1 MEKKLTNLEVQEFLT
16 DFEANS
22 ETFILEEG
30 SKEKNELEKIAEARG
45 IKVKDSRDL
54 AVFKTIYAFTDVP
67 NSNGAILPKA
77 ELLRVL
83 PQIVGKPININHE
96 RRFVVGH
103 YIDYRYKQKDSQIN
117 AYGIYYKSNFG
128 KEFEEA
134 KKLLKKKKLSSSFE
148 IWSPKDKR
156 KIKEDGSYELH
167 QMEIAG
173 GALIY
178 EDKNNEPAFKDA
190 KVLAIGKQQDSPNL
204 ELVYASKYK
213 EDEIITCKGDK
224 CKLEKAQETLAPKET
239 PAIAKI
245 KCSNCGEEFDSG
257 VIDKIK
263 CPKCFAIL
271 DKSGN
276 MIYPP
281 QIIDFKMLC
290 PSCSTNNWLILSKKE
305 DKVKVRCSGCSKE
318 YNLSFATEQK
328 KDIIDKINFVY
339 SSKVSCL
346 QCHKPIYVLGT
357 STTKTKNVKCK
368 KCGLEFSYDITH
380 DRYKKIS
387 KIEEVIPEKNKI
399 DNAKES
405 SEEGGQKMAKE
416 KKVEKVSKKVED
428 KIIKEFAEGFG
439 KLVDKEM
446 EKAKEKREKEV
457 KEIPKVE
464 KIKSTDKKETESK
477 KDEVKKEESVAKE
490 TPKTEKAQETPVE
503 PVKEEKS
510 KTEVKETPKAEEPKV
525 EAKIEKKEEK
535 VTVEKAEEP
544 IKETTNEEVK
554 STIKAEEPKEDLSKE
569 DKPIEARFEYKVETL
584 DEKLEEVEP
593 AELDDSARMTY
604 QQRKTLPDNMFA
616 VVVTVKDKRTG
627 KSRKIRKY
635 PINDEP
641 HVRNA
646 LARLGQPKSKA
657 TLQKLGVSLE
667 AVRRKVLRRAR
678 QLKMTQLLERYKSGV
693 RKVATRVKELR
704 KEKASLEKKVELYK
718 NKAKTILER
727 QAELG
732 EGCELTEEEILND
745 DKFGK
750 VKAEKELAK
759 AKAELNKGNDIVGA
773 KKLLRDEKWYAD
785 KRNAIDREAFK
796 HINEKK

>member
-1 MEKKLTNLEVQEFLT
+1 MDRIFRKTIKTGGINMSEKLTNIQVGEFLR
-16 DFEANS
+16 DFEKNS
-22 ETFILEEG
+22 ETTILEEG
-30 SKEKNELEKIAEARG
+30 KEKDELTKIAEARG
-45 IKVKDSRDL
+45 IKIKGSRDL
-54 AVFKTIYAFTDVP
+54 SVFKTIYAFTDQP

-156 KIKEDGSYELH
+156 KFKEDGSYELH

-178 EDKNNEPAFKDA
+178 EDKNNEPSFKDA
-190 KVLAIGKQQDSPNL
+190 KVLAIGKVAEDSNL

-224 CKLEKAQETLAPKET
+224 CKLEKAQETLSPKET
-239 PAIAKI
+239 PTIAKI

-290 PSCSTNNWLILSKKE
+290 PNCSTNNWLLLSKKE

-318 YNLSFATEQK
+318 YNLAFATEQK

-357 STTKTKNVKCK
+357 SSLKTKNVKCK

-380 DRYKKIS
+380 DRYKKIA
-387 KIEEVIPEKNKI
+387 KIEEAIPKENKI
-399 DNAKES
+399 DKTKES

-416 KKVEKVSKKVED
+416 KKVEKTSEKKED
-428 KIIKEFAEGFG
+428 KVIKEFAEGFG
-439 KLVDKEM
+439 KLVEKEM
-446 EKAKEKREKEV
+446 EKSKEKIEKEV
-457 KEIPKVE
+457 KETP
-464 KIKSTDKKETESK
+464 STTE
-477 KDEVKKEESVAKE
+477 
-490 TPKTEKAQETPVE
+490 
-503 PVKEEKS
+503 
-510 KTEVKETPKAEEPKV
+510 KAEEPKV
-525 EAKIEKKEEK
+525 EEKAEVKVEEKVEDKKEKLEAKEEK
-535 VTVEKAEEP
+535 
-544 IKETTNEEVK
+544 
-554 STIKAEEPKEDLSKE
+554 
-569 DKPIEARFEYKVETL
+569 L
-584 DEKLEEVEP
+584 DEKLEAKVEVKEEIP
-593 AELDDSARMTY
+593 KAEDAKVELKIEKEEIKVEEKKVEATKKEAPKEEKIEVKKVD
-604 QQRKTLPDNMFA
+604 KT
-616 VVVTVKDKRTG
+616 DKYIAG
-627 KSRKIRKY
+627 IRKIAK
-635 PINDEP
+635 
-641 HVRNA
+641 
-646 LARLGQPKSKA
+646 K
-657 TLQKLGVSLE
+657 
-667 AVRRKVLRRAR
+667 
-678 QLKMTQLLERYKSGV
+678 
-693 RKVATRVKELR
+693 VKELK

-727 QAELG
+727 QVELG
-732 EGCELTEEEILND
+732 ESCELTEEEILND

-750 VKAEKELAK
+750 AKAEKELAK
-759 AKAELNKGNDIVGA
+759 AKAELNKGNNIVGA
-773 KKLLRDEKWYAD
+773 KTIVRDEKWYAD
-785 KRNAIDREAFK
+785 RRKAIDKEAFK
-796 HINEKK
+796 HINKSKK